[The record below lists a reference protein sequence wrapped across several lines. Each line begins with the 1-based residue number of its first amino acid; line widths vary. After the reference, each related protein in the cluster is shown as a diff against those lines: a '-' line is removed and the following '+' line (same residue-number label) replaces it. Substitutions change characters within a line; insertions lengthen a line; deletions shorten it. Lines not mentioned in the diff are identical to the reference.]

1 MIDLSS
7 MMSDVYRVRL
17 EKSDSIL
24 SGENTCYLVNEK
36 FIITVN
42 MDKILQFS
50 GKGNYVRTL
59 TIVLMFFLFCSC
71 SKQNEVTIRL
81 ATNTIVIG
89 DVILARLYVTHNDSV
104 APTFYVIDKLDTV
117 RLPADYDDNNCGIYR
132 AAYTIPGE
140 KVVTGFVDFL
150 DKRNRSRTSYYNF
163 KYTVLDLPGIFP
175 TAK

>member
-36 FIITVN
+36 FII
-42 MDKILQFS
+42 I

-59 TIVLMFFLFCSC
+59 TIVLMFILFCSC
-71 SKQNEVTIRL
+71 NKQNEVTIRL

-104 APTFYVIDKLDTV
+104 APAFYVIDNLDTV
-117 RLPADYDDNNCGIYR
+117 RLPTDYDDNNCGIYK
-132 AAYTIPGE
+132 AAYTVPGE
-140 KVVTGFVDFL
+140 KVITGFVDFL
-150 DKRNRSRTSYYNF
+150 DKRNRSRTLYYDF